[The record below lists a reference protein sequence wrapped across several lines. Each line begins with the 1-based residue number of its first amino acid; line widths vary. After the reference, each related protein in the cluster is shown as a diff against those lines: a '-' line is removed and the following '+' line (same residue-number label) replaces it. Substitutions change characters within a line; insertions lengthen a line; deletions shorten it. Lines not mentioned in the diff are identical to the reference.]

1 MFSQTLKVKENKVP
15 LVFSIKTFQEQ
26 KKYVP
31 WLSDT
36 TKNMIKQRNED
47 QKAAAESKDLDD
59 WCLYKNLRN
68 TVQSRVRNEKKSGVK
83 TKLDGTQHNPSILWQ
98 NIKG

>member
-1 MFSQTLKVKENKVP
+1 MFSQILKVEEINVL

-47 QKAAAESKDLDD
+47 QKAAAESNDLDD
-59 WCLYKNLRN
+59 WRHYKNLRN
-68 TVQSRVRNEKKSGVK
+68 TVQS
-83 TKLDGTQHNPSILWQ
+83 
-98 NIKG
+98 